1 MTRRTVEKRE
11 GPTIMKLP
19 GFLRRVPPGLIQRD
33 ADALIDAFGPG
44 AYDEARTRARDARL
58 GRILDGNRPAG
69 HWDKVRMEIARQTGR
84 QVGVDPA
91 TRYMEA

>member
-1 MTRRTVEKRE
+1 MRGVRA
-11 GPTIMKLP
+11 GNPMMKLP
-19 GFLRRVPPGLIQRD
+19 AFLRPGTLALVAQD

-58 GRILDGNRPAG
+58 GRILDGNRPVG

-84 QVGVDPA
+84 QVGVDTA
-91 TRYMEA
+91 TRYIEA